1 MCRVDK
7 SVKINK
13 CAYVIIRHYRVHY
26 KESLDFSEQNNNREF
41 QGLLSDFSKPI
52 SQFLQQTKKD
62 PLPLGRMIHV
72 SV

>member
-26 KESLDFSEQNNNREF
+26 KESLDFPNRIICT
-41 QGLLSDFSKPI
+41 LVRCLRDLSVFPKSLYPLIITGSLWDFYRFFKAYI
-52 SQFLQQTKKD
+52 
-62 PLPLGRMIHV
+62 
-72 SV
+72 